1 MNSMALT
8 ASTLRTNVYKILD
21 DVLETGKPV
30 EIERK
35 GRRLRIV
42 AVVVPESK
50 TARIKKRPGLINGNP
65 KDLADID
72 WSKEWNPDGN
82 S

>member
-1 MNSMALT
+1 MPLT
-8 ASTLRTNVYKILD
+8 ASRLREDVYKILD
-21 DVLETGKPV
+21 SVIETGEPV

-35 GRRLRIV
+35 GRILRI
-42 AVVVPESK
+42 
-50 TARIKKRPGLINGNP
+50 TADPPPGSRVSRIKKRPGLITGNP
-65 KDLADID
+65 KDLAELD

>member
-1 MNSMALT
+1 MTLT
-8 ASTLRTNVYKILD
+8 ASRLRENVYKILD
-21 DVLETGKPV
+21 EVLETGKPV

-35 GRRLRIV
+35 GRLLRIV
-42 AVVVPESK
+42 AEVPPASRVS
-50 TARIKKRPGLINGNP
+50 RIRKRPGLINGNP
-65 KDLADID
+65 RDLAEVD